1 MGRVTEI
8 RNIRAVRYGWANHDG
23 RATEARCGVLFANT
37 LGATMSRD
45 LKPYV
50 GRIGTGVSGAVI
62 WKEDTGTDDAGT
74 NFQAYAITKAY
85 ALQQGQNMGVLE
97 DSYLTAETAS
107 GVTIT
112 LTLNRDFGLE
122 TTTATAL
129 LTASASET
137 RVQQKFEG
145 AAISQAGYLQF
156 QVGDASAA
164 SNAWVLDSIA
174 TPLLHEGTR

>member
-1 MGRVTEI
+1 M
-8 RNIRAVRYGWANHDG
+8 
-23 RATEARCGVLFANT
+23 
-37 LGATMSRD
+37 
-45 LKPYV
+45 
-50 GRIGTGVSGAVI
+50 
-62 WKEDTGTDDAGT
+62 
-74 NFQAYAITKAY
+74 
-85 ALQQGQNMGVLE
+85 LE